1 MNIKSRGNYRIRGII
16 ANPYFICLF
25 ANPLISKKTFLTATS
40 FSSILCSISYF
51 GYFLV
56 NNFLIYEGRMSK
68 ANSFIPYSGQE
79 NIDDLIKELK
89 SSDITGK
96 IFLLT
101 KENISIEGAE
111 FIQVKELWSTDTIK
125 KIADKSDSEYSLI
138 ITNET
143 KTEFGQFA
151 LERFYNIAE
160 AVQAGMT
167 YSDYYEVKNEERSQH
182 PVIDYQLGSLRD
194 DFNFGSVLFYNSK
207 ALHEAA
213 SRMKTEFSFAGLYD
227 LRLKVS
233 ENYKLFRIPEMLYT
247 KVETDLRK
255 SGQKQFDYVDPK
267 NRKVQIE
274 MEEAVTEHLKNIGG
288 YLKPEFTEVNF
299 EENNFELEASV
310 IIPVKNRAK
319 TVTDAIESVLKQ
331 KTEFNFNLIIVDNY
345 SDDGTSEII
354 KSFAEK
360 DNRVVHLI
368 PKRKDLG
375 IGGCW
380 NEAVHSNYCGKFASQ
395 LDSDDIYADEN
406 TLQTIVNAF
415 YEQKCGMVVGTY
427 KMTNVKLEEIPPGI
441 IDHKEW
447 TPENGRNNALRI
459 NGLGAPRAFYTPL
472 LRKIK
477 IPNTSYGEDYAVG
490 LAISRDHQIGRIYH
504 PIYMCRRWDGNS
516 DAALD
521 VQKMNMH
528 NLYKDR
534 IRTIELTARINKN
547 KK

>member
-1 MNIKSRGNYRIRGII
+1 
-16 ANPYFICLF
+16 
-25 ANPLISKKTFLTATS
+25 
-40 FSSILCSISYF
+40 
-51 GYFLV
+51 
-56 NNFLIYEGRMSK
+56 MSK
-68 ANSFIPYSGQE
+68 VNCFIPYSGQE
-79 NIDDLIKELK
+79 NISDLISELK
-89 SSDITGK
+89 SSELVK
-96 IFLLT
+96 NIFLLST
-101 KENISIEGAE
+101 ENAE
-111 FIQVKELWSTDTIK
+111 VLETSVIKVADLWSTKTIQEISKYSDT
-125 KIADKSDSEYSLI
+125 EYSLI

-151 LERFYNIAE
+151 IERFYNIAND
-160 AVQAGMT
+160 VNAGMV
-167 YSDYYEVKNEERSQH
+167 YSDYYEVKENQRSQH
-182 PVIDYQLGSLRD
+182 PVIDYQSGSLRD
-194 DFNFGSVLFYNSK
+194 DFNFGSVLFYNST
-207 ALHEAA
+207 ALKEAA
-213 SRMKTEFSFAGLYD
+213 SRMKGNYSFAGLYD

-233 ENYKLFRIPEMLYT
+233 ENNPLFRVPEMLYT

-288 YLKPEFTEVNF
+288 YLEPKFDEVKFDEENF
-299 EENNFELEASV
+299 EVEASV

-319 TVTDAIESVLKQ
+319 TVGDAIESVLKQ
-331 KTEFNFNLIIVDNY
+331 ITKFKFNLIVVDNY

-354 KSFAEK
+354 KGFADK
-360 DNRVVHLI
+360 DDRVVRLV
-368 PKRKDLG
+368 PARKDLG

-380 NEAVHSNYCGKFASQ
+380 NEAVHSKYCGKFSVQ

-406 TLQTIVNAF
+406 TIQTVVDAF

-427 KMTNVKLEEIPPGI
+427 KMTNFKLEEIPPGI

-447 TPENGRNNALRI
+447 TPDNGRNNALRI

-490 LAISRDHQIGRIYH
+490 LAISRNYQIGRIYH
-504 PIYMCRRWDGNS
+504 PIYMCRRWEGNS

-521 VQKMNMH
+521 VAKMNAH
-528 NLYKDR
+528 NTYKDR

>member
-1 MNIKSRGNYRIRGII
+1 
-16 ANPYFICLF
+16 
-25 ANPLISKKTFLTATS
+25 
-40 FSSILCSISYF
+40 
-51 GYFLV
+51 
-56 NNFLIYEGRMSK
+56 MSK
-68 ANSFIPYSGQE
+68 VNCFIPYSRQE
-79 NIDDLIKELK
+79 NISDLISELK
-89 SSDITGK
+89 SSALVK
-96 IFLLT
+96 NIFLLST
-101 KENISIEGAE
+101 ENAE
-111 FIQVKELWSTDTIK
+111 VLETSVIKVADLWSTKTIQEISKYSDT
-125 KIADKSDSEYSLI
+125 EYSLI

-151 LERFYNIAE
+151 IERFYNIAND
-160 AVQAGMT
+160 VNAGMV
-167 YSDYYEVKNEERSQH
+167 YSDYYEVKENQRSQH
-182 PVIDYQLGSLRD
+182 PVIDYQSGSLRD
-194 DFNFGSVLFYNSK
+194 DFNFGSVLFYNST
-207 ALHEAA
+207 ALKEAA
-213 SRMKTEFSFAGLYD
+213 SRMKGNYSFAGLYD

-233 ENYKLFRIPEMLYT
+233 ENNPLFRVPEMLYT

-288 YLKPEFTEVNF
+288 YLEPKFDEVKFDEENF
-299 EENNFELEASV
+299 EVEASV

-319 TVTDAIESVLKQ
+319 TVGDAIESVLKQ
-331 KTEFNFNLIIVDNY
+331 ITKFKFNLIVVDNY

-354 KSFAEK
+354 KGFADK
-360 DNRVVHLI
+360 DDRVVHLV
-368 PKRKDLG
+368 PARKDLG

-380 NEAVHSNYCGKFASQ
+380 NEAVHSKYCGKFSVQ

-406 TLQTIVNAF
+406 TIQTVVDAF

-427 KMTNVKLEEIPPGI
+427 KMTNFKLEEIPPGI

-447 TPENGRNNALRI
+447 TPDNGRNNALRI

-472 LRKIK
+472 LKKIK

-490 LAISRDHQIGRIYH
+490 LAISRNYQIGRIYH
-504 PIYMCRRWDGNS
+504 PIYMCRRWEGNS

-521 VQKMNMH
+521 VAKMNAH
-528 NLYKDR
+528 NTYKDR

>member
-1 MNIKSRGNYRIRGII
+1 
-16 ANPYFICLF
+16 
-25 ANPLISKKTFLTATS
+25 
-40 FSSILCSISYF
+40 
-51 GYFLV
+51 
-56 NNFLIYEGRMSK
+56 MSK
-68 ANSFIPYSGQE
+68 VNCFIPYSGQE
-79 NIDDLIKELK
+79 NISDLISELK
-89 SSDITGK
+89 SSELVK
-96 IFLLT
+96 NIFLLST
-101 KENISIEGAE
+101 ENAE
-111 FIQVKELWSTDTIK
+111 VLETSVIKVADLWSTKTIQEISKYSDT
-125 KIADKSDSEYSLI
+125 EYSLI

-151 LERFYNIAE
+151 IERFYNIAND
-160 AVQAGMT
+160 VNAGMV
-167 YSDYYEVKNEERSQH
+167 YSDYYEVKENQRSQH
-182 PVIDYQLGSLRD
+182 PVIDYQSGSLRD
-194 DFNFGSVLFYNSK
+194 DFNFGSVLFYNST
-207 ALHEAA
+207 ALKEAA
-213 SRMKTEFSFAGLYD
+213 SRMKGNYSFAGLYD

-233 ENYKLFRIPEMLYT
+233 ENNPLFRVPEMLYT

-288 YLKPEFTEVNF
+288 YLEPKFDEVKFDEENF
-299 EENNFELEASV
+299 EVEASV

-319 TVTDAIESVLKQ
+319 TVGDAIESVLKQ
-331 KTEFNFNLIIVDNY
+331 ITKFKFNLIVVDNY

-354 KSFAEK
+354 KSFV
-360 DNRVVHLI
+360 DTDDRVVRLV
-368 PKRKDLG
+368 PARKDLG

-380 NEAVHSNYCGKFASQ
+380 NEAVHSKYCGKFSIQ

-406 TLQTIVNAF
+406 TIQTVVDAF

-427 KMTNVKLEEIPPGI
+427 KMTNFKLEEIPPGI

-447 TPENGRNNALRI
+447 TPDNGRNNALRI

-490 LAISRDHQIGRIYH
+490 LAISRNYQIGRIYH
-504 PIYMCRRWDGNS
+504 PIYMCRRWEGNS

-521 VQKMNMH
+521 VAKMNAH
-528 NLYKDR
+528 NTYKDR

>member
-1 MNIKSRGNYRIRGII
+1 
-16 ANPYFICLF
+16 
-25 ANPLISKKTFLTATS
+25 
-40 FSSILCSISYF
+40 
-51 GYFLV
+51 
-56 NNFLIYEGRMSK
+56 MSK
-68 ANSFIPYSGQE
+68 VNCFIPYSGQE
-79 NIDDLIKELK
+79 NISDLISELK
-89 SSDITGK
+89 SSELVK
-96 IFLLT
+96 NIFLLST
-101 KENISIEGAE
+101 ENAE
-111 FIQVKELWSTDTIK
+111 VLETSVIKVADLWSTKTIQEISK
-125 KIADKSDSEYSLI
+125 YSNTEYSLI

-151 LERFYNIAE
+151 IERFYNIAND
-160 AVQAGMT
+160 VNAGMV
-167 YSDYYEVKNEERSQH
+167 YSDYYEVKENQRSQH
-182 PVIDYQLGSLRD
+182 PVIDYQSGSLRD
-194 DFNFGSVLFYNSK
+194 DFNFGSVLFYNSTAIK
-207 ALHEAA
+207 EAA
-213 SRMKTEFSFAGLYD
+213 SRMKGNYSFAGLYD

-233 ENYKLFRIPEMLYT
+233 ENHPLFRVPEMLYT

-274 MEEAVTEHLKNIGG
+274 MEEAVTEHLENIGG
-288 YLKPEFTEVNF
+288 YLEPKFDEVKFDEENF
-299 EENNFELEASV
+299 EVEASV

-319 TVTDAIESVLKQ
+319 TVGDAIESVLKQ
-331 KTEFNFNLIIVDNY
+331 ITKFKFNLIVVDNY

-354 KSFAEK
+354 KGFADK
-360 DNRVVHLI
+360 DDRVVRLV
-368 PKRKDLG
+368 PARKDLG

-380 NEAVHSNYCGKFASQ
+380 NEAVHSKYCGKFSVQ

-406 TLQTIVNAF
+406 TIQTVVDAF

-427 KMTNVKLEEIPPGI
+427 KMTNFKLEEIPPGI

-447 TPENGRNNALRI
+447 TPDNGRNNALRI

-490 LAISRDHQIGRIYH
+490 LAISRNYQIGRIYH
-504 PIYMCRRWDGNS
+504 PIYMCRRWEGNS

-521 VQKMNMH
+521 VAKMNAH
-528 NLYKDR
+528 NTYKDR

>member
-1 MNIKSRGNYRIRGII
+1 
-16 ANPYFICLF
+16 
-25 ANPLISKKTFLTATS
+25 
-40 FSSILCSISYF
+40 
-51 GYFLV
+51 
-56 NNFLIYEGRMSK
+56 MSK
-68 ANSFIPYSGQE
+68 VNCFIPYSGQE
-79 NIDDLIKELK
+79 NISDLISELK
-89 SSDITGK
+89 SSELVK
-96 IFLLT
+96 NIFLLST
-101 KENISIEGAE
+101 ENAE
-111 FIQVKELWSTDTIK
+111 VLETSVIKVADLWSTKTIQEISKYSDT
-125 KIADKSDSEYSLI
+125 EYSLI

-151 LERFYNIAE
+151 IERFYNIAND
-160 AVQAGMT
+160 VNAGMV
-167 YSDYYEVKNEERSQH
+167 YSDYYEVKENQRSQH
-182 PVIDYQLGSLRD
+182 PVIDYQSGSLRD
-194 DFNFGSVLFYNSK
+194 DFNFGSVLFYNST
-207 ALHEAA
+207 ALKEAA
-213 SRMKTEFSFAGLYD
+213 SRMKGNYSFAGLYD

-233 ENYKLFRIPEMLYT
+233 ENNPLFRVPEMLYT

-288 YLKPEFTEVNF
+288 YLEPKFDEVKFDEENF
-299 EENNFELEASV
+299 EVEASV

-319 TVTDAIESVLKQ
+319 TVGDAIESVLKQ
-331 KTEFNFNLIIVDNY
+331 ITKFKFNLIVVDNY

-354 KSFAEK
+354 KGFADK
-360 DNRVVHLI
+360 DDRVVRLV
-368 PKRKDLG
+368 PARKDLG

-380 NEAVHSNYCGKFASQ
+380 NEAVHSKYCGKFSVQ

-406 TLQTIVNAF
+406 TIQTVVDAF

-427 KMTNVKLEEIPPGI
+427 KMTNFKLEEIPPGI

-447 TPENGRNNALRI
+447 TPDNGRNNALRI

-472 LRKIK
+472 LKKIK

-490 LAISRDHQIGRIYH
+490 LAISRNYQIGRIYH
-504 PIYMCRRWDGNS
+504 PIYMCRRWEGNS

-521 VQKMNMH
+521 VAKMNAH
-528 NLYKDR
+528 NTYKDR